1 MKFGIDE
8 ILTMIDKVKSTEL
21 SSFEYQDADTKIKI
35 KGKTGSNK
43 ASKQSL
49 PEQPAAS
56 HNLENCEMILSPMV
70 GTFYTSPSEDA
81 EPFVRIGDTIQKGQ
95 TVGIVEAM
103 KLMNE
108 IEAECTGM
116 VEEILVRNEQM
127 VEFGQPLMRVR
138 KL

>member
-81 EPFVRIGDTIQKGQ
+81 EPFVCIGDTIQKGQ